1 MGGYQ
6 PGMVLL
12 IAGLALNVVAVALDG
27 GVAQVVRFVVGISA
41 LLASVYLLV
50 RPRRR

>member
-12 IAGLALNVVAVALDG
+12 IAGLAINVVAVALDD
-27 GVAQVVRFVVGISA
+27 GVAQVVLFAVGISA
-41 LLASVYLLV
+41 LLASVFFLV
-50 RPRRR
+50 GSRRR